1 MARRFNPY
9 LIDRSA
15 DYLSNSIQGA
25 VTAFDTQ
32 MANIAKSKSE
42 LALQDAELK
51 RISSSLSTDNEKN
64 FKDELTDVVNA
75 EIDRIYRLGY
85 NSIGRDP
92 SEYLKAQS
100 NLLNGVKELQ
110 SGLALFDEEGKE
122 YKKVSNSGQA
132 STKISNST
140 DPKARDFMDNL
151 FLNNGNGSKASYENG
166 SFTVGY
172 NGYNKN
178 ISNYFQARKNGAAG
192 MINYVNDPSAE
203 YKAIYDKYA
212 SNYEPKLIKI
222 QTEAADG
229 TVTTTTRKN
238 YDLARKKIREDL
250 YNDPNLMTS
259 ISEDE
264 WQFLSQYSG
273 NYKDK
278 NGKEI
283 IIQGPFSNDE
293 KIRSKQIKDAL
304 DVKVNLIMDQYAK
317 ENQTTGFMQQQDAD
331 DAKKGDYT
339 RIFKSEANTAL
350 DILQSDS
357 PLDSYAQ
364 YLRDQNP
371 GGAIAFDIEDDT
383 LYRITYQGTG
393 KDAPSKR
400 TEVISLDDLEATN
413 ANLDKLIIQIN
424 DNKPKDLMI
433 PTVRMTEYLNTL
445 DVDLDANAEDTNPI
459 GVRTEKID
467 DKKAPGLAKDAVEK
481 AFDLYKTEIGEPNLV
496 FTNLSEDEKKELT
509 KNPIFRDKLREVR
522 AEQNKSLNKNQGN
535 AR

>member
-15 DYLSNSIQGA
+15 EYLSNSIQGA

-100 NLLNGVKELQ
+100 NLLNGVKDLQ
-110 SGLALFDEEGKE
+110 AGLALFDEEGKE

-151 FLNNGNGSKASYENG
+151 FMNNGNGSKVSYENG

-172 NGYNKN
+172 NGYDKN
-178 ISNYFQARKNGAAG
+178 ISNYFQARKNGG
-192 MINYVNDPSAE
+192 PGVINYVNDPSAE

-229 TVTTTTRKN
+229 TITTTTRKN

-259 ISEDE
+259 ISGDE

-273 NYKDK
+273 NYKNE
-278 NGKEI
+278 NGEEI

-293 KIRSKQIKDAL
+293 KIRAKQIKDAL

-339 RIFKSEANTAL
+339 RIFKDEANTAL

-371 GGAIAFDIEDDT
+371 GKADVYQVKGDT
-383 LYRITYQGTG
+383 LYRTDIKGNPPEQFETPIITI
-393 KDAPSKR
+393 DA
-400 TEVISLDDLEATN
+400 LEANN

-424 DNKPKDLMI
+424 ENKPKDLMI
-433 PTVRMTEYLNTL
+433 PQVRMTEYLNTL
-445 DVDLDANAEDTNPI
+445 DVDLDANATVSIPT
-459 GVRTEKID
+459 RTKKID
-467 DKKAPGLAKDAVEK
+467 KKVAGGLAKDAVEK
-481 AFDLYKTEIGEPNLV
+481 AFDLYKKEIGNPNLV

-509 KNPIFRDKLREVR
+509 KDPIFREKLKEVR
-522 AEQNKSLNKNQGN
+522 EEQNKSLNKNQGN